1 MLTHPSPNL
10 AESRSREIA
19 MPKFEDDL
27 RSAFD
32 RAMDGSGTP
41 EELLSAVRVLVSSLK
56 SSGHPPESVLI
67 TVKQLCGLPL
77 AAIGA
82 ADTDASA
89 DASQTKQI
97 SDMMVRAAIDEYY
110 MKARAAAAPDS
121 SGQTLGI

>member
-1 MLTHPSPNL
+1 
-10 AESRSREIA
+10 
-19 MPKFEDDL
+19 MPKFEEDL

-32 RAMDGSGTP
+32 RALDGSGTP
-41 EELLSAVRVLVSSLK
+41 EELLLAVRALVSSLK
-56 SSGHPPESVLI
+56 SSGQPPESVLI

-89 DASQTKQI
+89 DASQTKRI

-110 MKARAAAAPDS
+110 MKGRAAAAPDS
-121 SGQTLGI
+121 SAQTLGI

>member
-1 MLTHPSPNL
+1 
-10 AESRSREIA
+10 

-32 RAMDGSGTP
+32 RAIDGSGTP
-41 EELLSAVRVLVSSLK
+41 EELLLAVRVLVSSLK
-56 SSGHPPESVLI
+56 SSGNPPESVLI

-89 DASQTKQI
+89 DASQAKQI

-110 MKARAAAAPDS
+110 LSGHAAAAPDP